1 MRNSPN
7 RKNRGQLRS
16 LIVELLRCIAQI
28 NTLPPE
34 SRKKQDIITFK
45 DKRLGYVVYHT
56 VMEIGS
62 LEDTWIVVDR
72 DEPLWDA
79 VVAQLSDLNP
89 KVYSVGQI
97 NKMLIDFVW
106 KFQSKGWQLSGILQE
121 AETLMNSVK
130 DADVFIR
137 RAFFP
142 IWGLVVNVS
151 PFVVGDVNFI
161 SRAEHK
167 KIDEILSKRES
178 ARNEPKIESLAFT
191 KATGGDNYMIVQNGE
206 DKVNRALNIL
216 RAFLYP
222 IVPRAALKQ
231 MGIKGSFY
239 SLFKDYF
246 VEDAYNS
253 KGKFYSIPKLVYS
266 RHELSGT
273 DNMVIDPYVK
283 EMALDKN
290 GFNKLNEFLT
300 SSNASQLQKS
310 LLRGADWLGEAT
322 KPDTL
327 ESKFI
332 KIALAIDSMIG
343 EESDII
349 PDKGMKARIAER
361 SAFLLADEGKKRE
374 GIYVE
379 IDGFIKK
386 RGSLVHGRTVA
397 VSQWE
402 TERFGTYVSVI
413 LKRLLLGTPAFNSIK
428 GLDTWVRR
436 MSFRG

>member
-1 MRNSPN
+1 MSNSPSQES
-7 RKNRGQLRS
+7 KDQLRG
-16 LIVELLRCIAQI
+16 LIVKLLKCIAQI

-34 SRKKQDIITFK
+34 SRKIQDTITFK

-56 VMEIGS
+56 VMETSSSEG
-62 LEDTWIVVDR
+62 TWILADR

-79 VVAQLSDLNP
+79 VVAKLSDLNP
-89 KVYSVGQI
+89 KVYSVRQI
-97 NKMLIDFVW
+97 DKMLTDFVW
-106 KFQSKGWQLSGILQE
+106 KFQSKGWELSGILQD

-130 DADVFIR
+130 DADVFTR
-137 RAFFP
+137 RTFFP

-161 SRAEHK
+161 PRAEHK
-167 KIDEILSKRES
+167 KIDERLSRRES

-191 KATGGDNYMIVQNGE
+191 KATGGDNDMIVQDAE

-222 IVPRAALKQ
+222 IVPRAALRQ
-231 MGIKGSFY
+231 MGIMGSFY

-246 VEDAYNS
+246 VEGTYNS
-253 KGKFYSIPKLVYS
+253 KGKFYSTPEVYS
-266 RHELSGT
+266 GHELF
-273 DNMVIDPYVK
+273 DIHNMVITPYEK
-283 EMALDKN
+283 EIVLDKN
-290 GFNKLNEFLT
+290 GFYKLNEFLT
-300 SSNASQLQKS
+300 SLNKSQLQKS
-310 LLRGADWLGEAT
+310 LLRGAEWLGEAT

-361 SAFLLADEGKKRE
+361 SAFLLADVGKKRE
-374 GIYVE
+374 GIYME
-379 IDGFIKK
+379 IDEFIKK
-386 RGSLVHGRTVA
+386 RNKLVHGSTVT

-402 TERFGTYVSVI
+402 TERFGTYVSAI
-413 LKRLLLGTPAFNSIK
+413 LKRLLLGNPTFNSIK
-428 GLDTWVRR
+428 ELDTWVRR
-436 MSFRG
+436 ISFRG